1 MLDKKLEEYAKTD
14 YYPFHMPGHK
24 RQVRMQMDA
33 YQMDI
38 TEIDGFDNLHQPEQ
52 VIRDAMKELTQLYHS
67 RDSYILINGATAGNL
82 AAVFA
87 VTQQGDSIII
97 GRNCHK
103 SVYHAAELR
112 QLQVKYTHPEVSR
125 QGIITKT
132 PLAEYEEAIACC
144 PQAKAIVV
152 TSPSYEG
159 RMEDLENIVT
169 LAHQNHMI
177 VIVDAAHGAHLG
189 FCEDFPASP
198 LESGA
203 DLVIM
208 SLHKTLPALTQTAV
222 LHVNVNANVASYRIQ
237 KYLSMFQTS
246 SPSYVL
252 MASIC
257 QCITFLKGSEN
268 AFFAYAGQLDNFYD
282 KCKDLLHL
290 CVTHL
295 ENQDKGKIIID
306 TSCSNITGYELQ
318 RRMREEFHIELE
330 MASFYYGLA
339 MTSVMDTEEG
349 FARLYDAIATIDE
362 TCGEN
367 TDICMNLSD
376 MFEKE
381 EKQMEI
387 HEATQKD
394 ISICMGKDAVG
405 KISAEMISIYPPAIP
420 LIAPGEVITG
430 KKMEIIEHAMEQ
442 GLNVTGLQGNMAFL
456 VVVN

>member
-1 MLDKKLEEYAKTD
+1 MLDRKLEEYAKTD

-24 RQVRMQMDA
+24 RQVCMQMDA

-52 VIRDAMKELTQLYHS
+52 VIRDAMEELTQLYHS
-67 RDSYILINGATAGNL
+67 RDSYLLINGSTAGNL

-112 QLQVKYTHPEVSR
+112 QLQVEYTHPEVSW

-132 PLAEYEEAIACC
+132 PLTEYEEAIACY

-152 TSPSYEG
+152 TSPTYEG
-159 RMEDLENIVT
+159 SMEDLENIVT

-222 LHVNVNANVASYRIQ
+222 LHVNVNAKVSSYRIQ

-257 QCITFLKGSEN
+257 QCITFLKGSEK
-268 AFFAYAGQLDNFYD
+268 AFFAYAGHLDNFYD
-282 KCKDLLHL
+282 KCRDLLHL
-290 CVTHL
+290 RVTHL

-306 TSCSNITGYELQ
+306 TSCSNITGFELQ

-349 FARLYDAIATIDE
+349 FARLYDAIATIDG
-362 TCGEN
+362 TCAEN

-381 EKQMEI
+381 DKQMEI
-387 HEATQKD
+387 HEAAQKD
-394 ISICMGKDAVG
+394 VSVCMGKDAVG